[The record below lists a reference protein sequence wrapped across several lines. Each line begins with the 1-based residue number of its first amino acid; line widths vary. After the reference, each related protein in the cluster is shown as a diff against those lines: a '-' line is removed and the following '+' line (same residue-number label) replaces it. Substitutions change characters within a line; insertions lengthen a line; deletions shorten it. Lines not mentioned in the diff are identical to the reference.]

1 MSPRRPY
8 SIGRAGIE
16 RAPRTFATRA
26 AADKALEAMMAEWPY
41 PIWLFG
47 PDADCRMGLC
57 HFEDGTTKRSTDFGE
72 SKG

>member
-1 MSPRRPY
+1 
-8 SIGRAGIE
+8 
-16 RAPRTFATRA
+16 
-26 AADKALEAMMAEWPY
+26 MMAEWPY